1 MEKSYTEREWKCLFY
16 RISTVGLLQIQTQLV
31 LEKVNFITYVY
42 KENKYKS

>member
-1 MEKSYTEREWKCLFY
+1 MEKSYTEREWKFLFY
-16 RISTVGLLQIQTQLV
+16 LTFTVGLLQIQTQLA